1 MGRSTQKARQERGS
15 GGEFETVLKRTGRS
29 DKASDARDAQE
40 LHSRGAA
47 PARPGSEGDAPEKG
61 KATDPAP
68 KSNNDEDPAEPES
81 TPDADQATEAAPV
94 AIASVSADRTGES
107 GGDDDA
113 SVPAAARASVAV
125 GGQEGRKESNS
136 ATPIPAD
143 SDAADQLGQA
153 SNAAIRADL
162 DGSGDDGAGDD
173 GQHAAPG
180 NEKST
185 TAGADRG
192 GTSTRPAFEGAAS
205 EAIEVAPVD
214 GEPPVGRGDRTEQA
228 SPSPIRVEAEPLAP
242 TANGSPTL
250 APARLAGEAHAGQ
263 APTAPGGGAARTE
276 DEAFASGVSRGL
288 SAAIQQRGGSVT
300 IRLSPES
307 LGALRIHMTIANG
320 EVSVRM
326 ETINDRAQQMLVQSL
341 PALRESLESKGL
353 TVNELRISPAPHP
366 ASIAQTNDARHGG
379 GGDDR
384 SEQGAQREAGDGRS
398 RGQYS
403 GGDESREQQGGDEPL
418 DEHWFE
424 RRLRVTLDAVV

>member
-1 MGRSTQKARQERGS
+1 MGKS
-15 GGEFETVLKRTGRS
+15 
-29 DKASDARDAQE
+29 
-40 LHSRGAA
+40 
-47 PARPGSEGDAPEKG
+47 
-61 KATDPAP
+61 TDPARE
-68 KSNNDEDPAEPES
+68 SMDEDPAEPES

-94 AIASVSADRTGES
+94 AIVSASADRTGES

-113 SVPAAARASVAV
+113 PVPAAARASVAV
-125 GGQEGRKESNS
+125 AGQDGRKESHT
-136 ATPIPAD
+136 AAPISAD
-143 SDAADQLGQA
+143 SDAADQVGQA
-153 SNAAIRADL
+153 SNAALRADL
-162 DGSGDDGAGDD
+162 DGSGDDAGGDD
-173 GQHAAPG
+173 GQQSARG
-180 NEKST
+180 SEKSA

-192 GTSTRPAFEGAAS
+192 GASTRPTFEGAAS
-205 EAIEVAPVD
+205 EAAEVAPVD
-214 GEPPVGRGDRTEQA
+214 GESPVGRGERTEHT

-242 TANGSPTL
+242 SANGSPTL
-250 APARLAGEAHAGQ
+250 APARLAGEPHAGP
-263 APTAPGGGAARTE
+263 ATTAPGGGAARTE

-341 PALRESLESKGL
+341 PVLRESLESKGL
-353 TVNELRISPAPHP
+353 TVNELRITPAPHP
-366 ASIAQTNDARHGG
+366 ASIAQTNDARNG